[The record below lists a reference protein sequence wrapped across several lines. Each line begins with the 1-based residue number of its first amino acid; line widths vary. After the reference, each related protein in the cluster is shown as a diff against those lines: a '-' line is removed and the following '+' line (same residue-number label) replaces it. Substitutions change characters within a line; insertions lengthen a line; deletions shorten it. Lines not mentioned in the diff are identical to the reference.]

1 MPPKKTVPIVKK
13 HWKHIVPMHCGT
25 HRCDSGHYFG
35 PTQRQY
41 YLVHYIFSGTG
52 TFQNSRGT
60 YQLSKGQAFVIRPG
74 EMTYY
79 AASTDNPWHYG
90 WLGFTCCDPLPVLD
104 QDVFEVAALKPVF
117 SMISAG
123 NSLSMGRE
131 WYLLSLINQM
141 IAVLVD
147 ATASEG
153 SSAGRNIRRAKF
165 SIETNYM
172 QKFSIQELADSLH
185 LERSYFSTLFKKE
198 VGCSP
203 QQYLIRCRLE
213 NAASML
219 ADQKMSPGEVSM
231 AVGYPD
237 EFSFSRAFR
246 KAYGV
251 SPSEYRRRGH
261 APASDA
267 AAKPES

>member
-1 MPPKKTVPIVKK
+1 MPPKKTIPIVKK

-25 HRCDSGHYFG
+25 HRCDSGHFFG

-41 YLVHYIFSGTG
+41 YLVHYLFSGTG
-52 TFQNSRGT
+52 MFINSRGT

-79 AASTDNPWHYG
+79 EASKDTPWHYG
-90 WLGFTCCDPLPVLD
+90 WLGFTCSDPLPVLD
-104 QDVFEVAALKPVF
+104 RDIFEVAALKQVF

-123 NSLSMGRE
+123 LTLSMGRE

-153 SSAGRNIRRAKF
+153 GVRRDIRRAKF

-185 LERSYFSTLFKKE
+185 LERSYFSTLFKRE

-213 NAASML
+213 NAASLL
-219 ADQKMSPGEVSM
+219 ADQKMRPGEVAM

-246 KAYGV
+246 KAYGI
-251 SPSEYRRRGH
+251 SPSEYRKTGS
-261 APASDA
+261 ANQQNEADNP
-267 AAKPES
+267 

>member
-1 MPPKKTVPIVKK
+1 MPPKKTIPIVKK
-13 HWKHIVPMHCGT
+13 HWRHIVPMHCGT
-25 HRCDSGHYFG
+25 HRCDSGHFFG

-52 TFQNSRGT
+52 TFKNSRGT

-79 AASTDNPWHYG
+79 EASKDTPWHYG
-90 WLGFTCCDPLPVLD
+90 WLGFTCSDPLPVLD
-104 QDVFEVAALKPVF
+104 QDTFEIAALKPVF
-117 SMISAG
+117 SSISSAM
-123 NSLSMGRE
+123 SLSMGRE

-141 IAVLVD
+141 LAVLVD
-147 ATASEG
+147 AAAPQ
-153 SSAGRNIRRAKF
+153 AGGTHRDIRRAKF

-185 LERSYFSTLFKKE
+185 LERSYFSTLFKRE

-213 NAASML
+213 NAASLL
-219 ADQKMSPGEVSM
+219 ADQKLRPGEVAM

-251 SPSEYRRRGH
+251 SPSEYRRQESSS
-261 APASDA
+261 AP
-267 AAKPES
+267 EEEG